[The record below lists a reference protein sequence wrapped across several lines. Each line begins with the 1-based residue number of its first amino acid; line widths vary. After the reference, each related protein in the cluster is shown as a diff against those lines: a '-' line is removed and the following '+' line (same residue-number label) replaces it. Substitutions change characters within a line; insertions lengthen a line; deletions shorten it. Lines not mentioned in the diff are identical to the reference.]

1 MKNEDIA
8 PKGTSEIT
16 SIVTSSIANDDE
28 MQEDILPAEEEKVRP
43 RIAKGTAV
51 SDEGEAPSLK
61 EVIEKQATE
70 DESPQAFTFTLKKI
84 LGGDI
89 LTTQT
94 MRNQIGVFLLIT
106 LFLIF
111 YIANRYSVQKD
122 LIEIDRLQNE
132 LQDAK
137 YKALSSSSQL
147 TEKSRES
154 HVLELLKNNKDSV
167 LKIATQPPYIINVPE
182 E

>member
-43 RIAKGTAV
+43 RMVKGTAV

-94 MRNQIGVFLLIT
+94 IR
-106 LFLIF
+106 
-111 YIANRYSVQKD
+111 
-122 LIEIDRLQNE
+122 
-132 LQDAK
+132 
-137 YKALSSSSQL
+137 
-147 TEKSRES
+147 
-154 HVLELLKNNKDSV
+154 
-167 LKIATQPPYIINVPE
+167 
-182 E
+182 